1 MSRTVI
7 GILLG
12 FVAMWLVAASV
23 EFLSHAIY
31 PPPAGL
37 DPTIH
42 EHLQII
48 IETAPT
54 GALLLLV
61 CAWVA
66 GAFAGGWTAARIARH
81 PRVAAAIVAL
91 GVMGG
96 VIGMIVVVPQHP
108 RWVSIMG
115 LLLPMPVALI
125 ASRLALYREKTLP
138 Q

>member
-1 MSRTVI
+1 MLRTI
-7 GILLG
+7 LGILLG
-12 FVAMWLVAASV
+12 FAAMWLVTAGI

-37 DPTIH
+37 DPGVP

-61 CAWVA
+61 CAWSA

-81 PRVAAAIVAL
+81 PRVAATVVAMIVMA
-91 GVMGG
+91 GV
-96 VIGMIVVVPQHP
+96 VGMIVIVPQHP

-115 LLLPMPVALI
+115 LLLPVPIALI
-125 ASRLALYREKTLP
+125 AAQLAQYREKTLP